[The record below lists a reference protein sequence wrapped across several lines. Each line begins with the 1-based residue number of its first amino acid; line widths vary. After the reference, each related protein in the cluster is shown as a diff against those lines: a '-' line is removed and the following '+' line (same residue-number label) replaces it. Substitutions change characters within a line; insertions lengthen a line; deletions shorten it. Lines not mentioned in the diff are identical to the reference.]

1 MEIAILDLLSSILVE
16 RKTMDFELSEE
27 LIAVRD
33 LAREFAEKEIAPTAA
48 QDDKERKF
56 RKELLLKMGEL
67 GFFGSVIPEKYGGNG
82 LGFLAMV
89 LITEEVARVHSAVR
103 VAINM
108 QIGPALALLQFGSEE
123 QKRKWIPPLLRG
135 ESVGCFA
142 ITEPDAGSDVSAMR
156 TTATK
161 KNGGFV
167 INGTK
172 LWISNAPVADS
183 GLVYAYT
190 DRSQKHRGLSAF
202 YATFDQPGLTRRA
215 LETLGAHASPIGEL
229 TFENFQLSTEN
240 LLGKEGDGFKVCMW
254 QLNQTRLNC
263 AAGALGVTRAARE
276 AAVNYCNQREQFGQ
290 KIGQYQMN
298 QELIAHMVVQE
309 EAARL
314 LVYRAAWLADQ
325 KKPNNLE
332 TSIAKYTAAEAAA
345 HATDAAMKIL
355 GAYGYSTEFPV
366 ERYYRDA
373 KSYQIVE
380 GSSNIQKMIIAQDAL
395 GYRKANRV

>member
-1 MEIAILDLLSSILVE
+1 
-16 RKTMDFELSEE
+16 MDFELSEE

-48 QDDKERKF
+48 RDDKEKTF
-56 RKELLLKMGEL
+56 RGDLVKKMGEL
-67 GFFGSVIPEKYGGNG
+67 GFYGTMIPEAYGGNG

-89 LITEEVARVHSAVR
+89 LITEEIARVHSAMR

-108 QIGPALALLQFGSEE
+108 QIGPAVTLLQFGTEE
-123 QKRKWIPPLLRG
+123 QKKKFIPGLVSG
-135 ESVGCFA
+135 ETIGCFA
-142 ITEPDAGSDVSAMR
+142 ITESDAGSDVAALR

-161 KNGGFV
+161 QGDDYLLNGS
-167 INGTK
+167 K
-172 LWISNAPVADS
+172 LWISNGPVTTG

-190 DRSQKHRGLSAF
+190 DRSQKHRGMSAF
-202 YATFDQPGLTRRA
+202 YSDWAPSGVSRRT
-215 LETLGAHASPIGEL
+215 LETLGAHCSPLGEL
-229 TFENFQLSTEN
+229 TFDNFRIPAAN
-240 LLGKEGDGFKVCMW
+240 RLGNDGDGFKICMW

-263 AAGALGVTRAARE
+263 AAGALGVARAAKE
-276 AAVNYCNQREQFGQ
+276 AAVSYCNQRVQFGQ
-290 KIGQYQMN
+290 KIGEFQMN
-298 QELIAHMVVQE
+298 QDPIAQMIAHE

-325 KKPNNLE
+325 NRPNNLE
-332 TSIAKYTAAEAAA
+332 TSIGKYAAAEAANFA
-345 HATDAAMKIL
+345 ADAAMKIL

-380 GSSNIQKMIIAQDAL
+380 GSSNVQKMIIAQDAL
-395 GYRKANRV
+395 GYRKANRGT

>member
-1 MEIAILDLLSSILVE
+1 
-16 RKTMDFELSEE
+16 MDFELSEE
-27 LIAVRD
+27 LSAVRD
-33 LAREFAEKEIAPTAA
+33 LAREFAEKEISPTAG

-56 RKELLLKMGEL
+56 RKDLLLKMGEL

-108 QIGPALALLQFGSEE
+108 QIGPALVLLQFGDEE
-123 QKRKWIPPLLRG
+123 QKKKWIPPLLRG

-142 ITEPDAGSDVSAMR
+142 ITEPDAGSDVSAIR
-156 TTATK
+156 TTATR
-161 KNGGFV
+161 KNNGYV

-172 LWISNAPVADS
+172 LWISNAPIADS

-202 YATFDQPGLTRRA
+202 YATFDRPGLTRRA
-215 LETLGAHASPIGEL
+215 LETMGAHASPIGEL

-263 AAGALGVTRAARE
+263 AAGALGVARAARE

-309 EAARL
+309 EASRL

-325 KKPNNLE
+325 GKANNLE
-332 TSIAKYTAAEAAA
+332 TSIAKYTASEAAA

-395 GYRKANRV
+395 GYRKANR

>member
-1 MEIAILDLLSSILVE
+1 MEIAILDLRSSILVE

-33 LAREFAEKEIAPTAA
+33 LARDFAEKEIAPTAT
-48 QDDKERKF
+48 QDDKEHKF
-56 RKELLLKMGEL
+56 RKDLLSKMGEL

-82 LGFLAMV
+82 LGFLTMV

-108 QIGPALALLQFGSEE
+108 QIGPALALLQFGNEE
-123 QKRKWIPPLLRG
+123 QKKKWIPPLLHG

-142 ITEPDAGSDVSAMR
+142 ITEPDAGSDVSAIR
-156 TTATK
+156 TTATRK
-161 KNGGFV
+161 GNGYL

-172 LWISNAPVADS
+172 LWISNAPVADG

-190 DRSQKHRGLSAF
+190 DKSQKHRGLSAF
-202 YATFDQPGLTRRA
+202 FATFDQPGVTRRV
-215 LETLGAHASPIGEL
+215 LETMGAHASPIGEL
-229 TFENFQLSTEN
+229 AFENFQLANEN

-263 AAGALGVTRAARE
+263 AAGALGVARAARE

-298 QELIAHMVVQE
+298 QDLIAQMVVHE

-314 LVYRAAWLADQ
+314 LVCRAAWLADQ
-325 KKPNNLE
+325 NQPNNLE
-332 TSIAKYTAAEAAA
+332 VSIGKY
-345 HATDAAMKIL
+345 DAADAAVRIL

-373 KSYQIVE
+373 KS
-380 GSSNIQKMIIAQDAL
+380 
-395 GYRKANRV
+395 

>member
-1 MEIAILDLLSSILVE
+1 
-16 RKTMDFELSEE
+16 MDFELSEE

-33 LAREFAEKEIAPTAA
+33 LARDFAEKEIAPTAA

-67 GFFGSVIPEKYGGNG
+67 GFFGSVIPEPYGGNG

-89 LITEEVARVHSAVR
+89 LITEEIARVHSAVR

-108 QIGPALALLQFGSEE
+108 QIGPALALWQFGNED
-123 QKRKWIPPLLRG
+123 QKKKWLPALLRG
-135 ESVGCFA
+135 EFVACFA
-142 ITEPDAGSDVSAMR
+142 ITEPDAGSDVSAIR

-161 KNGGFV
+161 KNGGYV

-172 LWISNAPVADS
+172 LWISNAPVADG

-190 DRSQKHRGLSAF
+190 DKSQKHHGLSAF
-202 YATFDQPGLTRRA
+202 YATFDRPGLTRRA

-229 TFENFQLSTEN
+229 TFENFQLSSDN
-240 LLGKEGDGFKVCMW
+240 LIGKEGDGFKVCMW

-263 AAGALGVTRAARE
+263 AAGALGVARAARE
-276 AAVNYCNQREQFGQ
+276 AAVNYCDQREQFGQ

-298 QELIAHMVVQE
+298 QELIAQMVVEE

-325 KKPNNLE
+325 RKPNNLE
-332 TSIAKYTAAEAAA
+332 TSIAKYAAAEAAA
-345 HATDAAMKIL
+345 HAADAAMKIL

-395 GYRKANRV
+395 GYRIANR

>member
-1 MEIAILDLLSSILVE
+1 
-16 RKTMDFELSEE
+16 MDFELSEE
-27 LIAVRD
+27 LTAVRD
-33 LAREFAEKEIAPTAA
+33 LAHEFAEKEIAPTAA
-48 QDDKERKF
+48 KDDKEHKF
-56 RKELLLKMGEL
+56 RKDLLLKMGEL

-82 LGFLAMV
+82 LGFLAMA
-89 LITEEVARVHSAVR
+89 LITEEIARVHSSVR

-108 QIGPALALLQFGSEE
+108 QIGPALALLQFGNEE
-123 QKRKWIPPLLRG
+123 QRKKWIPPLLRG
-135 ESVGCFA
+135 EFVGCFA
-142 ITEPDAGSDVSAMR
+142 ITEPDAGSDVSAIR
-156 TTATK
+156 TTATH
-161 KNGGFV
+161 KNNGYL

-172 LWISNAPVADS
+172 LWISNAPVADG

-202 YATFDQPGLTRRA
+202 YASFDQPGLTRRA
-215 LETLGAHASPIGEL
+215 LETMGAHASPIGEL
-229 TFENFQLSTEN
+229 TFENFQLSAED
-240 LLGKEGDGFKVCMW
+240 LLGREGDGFKVCMW

-263 AAGALGVTRAARE
+263 AAGALGVARAARE

-298 QELIAHMVVQE
+298 QELIAQMVVQE

-314 LVYRAAWLADQ
+314 LVYRAAWLADHG
-325 KKPNNLE
+325 KPNNLE

-395 GYRKANRV
+395 GYRKANR